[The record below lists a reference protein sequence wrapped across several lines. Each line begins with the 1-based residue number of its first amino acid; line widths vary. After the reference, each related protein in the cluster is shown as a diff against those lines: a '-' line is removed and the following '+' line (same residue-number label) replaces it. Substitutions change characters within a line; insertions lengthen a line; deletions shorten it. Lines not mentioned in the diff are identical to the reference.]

1 MEENIESTNKEDT
14 EEVTLGQTLKE
25 DIAEIYQIVNESG
38 LTNEE
43 YKKVAFGVLLE
54 EKVERT
60 FKEFD

>member
-1 MEENIESTNKEDT
+1 MEENIGVTNTEDT
-14 EEVTLGQTLKE
+14 EEVTMEQTLKE
-25 DIAEIYQIVNESG
+25 DIAEIFQIVNESG
-38 LTNEE
+38 LPDE